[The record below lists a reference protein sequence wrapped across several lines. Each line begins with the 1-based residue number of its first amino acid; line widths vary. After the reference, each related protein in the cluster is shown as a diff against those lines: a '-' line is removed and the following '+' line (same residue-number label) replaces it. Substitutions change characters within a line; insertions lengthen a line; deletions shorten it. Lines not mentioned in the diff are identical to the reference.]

1 MMKRAEF
8 LLGQFKGSPDV
19 ADPKIYVQTIAI
31 VLSDYP
37 EDVVMKATDP
47 RTGIAR
53 EQQWHP
59 TPHELSKFCDKLA
72 EPARREAARQQRD
85 AEARR
90 FLANPENR
98 KPWRGGDDDERLT
111 LAAPEPAPR
120 KTLAELQAACAA
132 RGGMVPQERR
142 GSPVPKELTDAE
154 KDKLLADLAERA
166 KQPCGVKPSPEL
178 LAKLAEE
185 RE

>member
-1 MMKRAEF
+1 MAISRAEF

-19 ADPKIYVQTIAI
+19 ASPKVYVSAIAA

-37 EDVVMKATDP
+37 EEVVMKATDP

-59 TPHELSKFCDKLA
+59 TVAELAKFCDKLA

-98 KPWRGGDDDERLT
+98 KPWRSGDDDERLT

-120 KTLAELQAACAA
+120 KSLAEPQAACEHN
-132 RGGMVPQERR
+132 GGMVPGGKR
-142 GSPVPKELTDAE
+142 KEPPSWVLSLDH
-154 KDKLLADLAERA
+154 LAEQA
-166 KQPCGVKPSPEL
+166 KRPSRIQASPEL